1 MEKKLIGFSDEL
13 IERINAYAE
22 KKKTNFTDAVR
33 SLVEL
38 ALDVQSSNDPDNV
51 DTETGDP
58 LQEQINSLKEQVEK
72 LSWWTSDDNTSRM
85 GNLEVKVEEMEKK
98 LNTIIAVSKQ
108 FKGHIKNREIHLQD

>member
-13 IERINAYAE
+13 IERINVYSE

-38 ALDVQSSNDPDNV
+38 ALDNDL
-51 DTETGDP
+51 TEATNATDEP
-58 LQEQINSLKEQVEK
+58 FQAQLNELKEQVEK

-98 LNTIIAVSKQ
+98 LNTIVAISKKL
-108 FKGHIKNREIHLQD
+108 KGHIENREIHLQD

>member
-1 MEKKLIGFSDEL
+1 MEKKLIGFTDKL
-13 IERINAYAE
+13 LERINIYAE

-33 SLVEL
+33 ILVEL

-58 LQEQINSLKEQVEK
+58 LRGQLNELKEQVEK

-85 GNLEVKVEEMEKK
+85 GNLEVKVDEMENKLNIIVAISKK
-98 LNTIIAVSKQ
+98 L
-108 FKGHIKNREIHLQD
+108 KGHLNNREIHLQD